1 VPCSGSGTRLSFHP
15 EEVSVPHPDIAFYD
29 FRPEQYP
36 IQIWL
41 LDARTY
47 ELRWHVR
54 IDGPGV
60 TDLPGKAATN
70 AGKPVTVVVRDA
82 TGYTSVEEP
91 SLA

>member
-1 VPCSGSGTRLSFHP
+1 VHP
-15 EEVSVPHPDIAFYD
+15 ANVAFYD

-41 LDARTY
+41 LDAKTH

-54 IDGPGV
+54 IDGVGV
-60 TDLPGKAATN
+60 TSLPPKAATN
-70 AGKPVTVVVRDA
+70 DGRPVTVVVRDA
-82 TGYTSVEEP
+82 TGDTFVEEP

>member
-1 VPCSGSGTRLSFHP
+1 MQLANV
-15 EEVSVPHPDIAFYD
+15 AFYD

-41 LDARTY
+41 LDARTH

-54 IDGPGV
+54 IDGVGV
-60 TDLPGKAATN
+60 TNLPGRTETN
-70 AGKPVTVVVRDA
+70 DGKPVTVVVRDA
-82 TGYTSVEEP
+82 TGDTFVEES